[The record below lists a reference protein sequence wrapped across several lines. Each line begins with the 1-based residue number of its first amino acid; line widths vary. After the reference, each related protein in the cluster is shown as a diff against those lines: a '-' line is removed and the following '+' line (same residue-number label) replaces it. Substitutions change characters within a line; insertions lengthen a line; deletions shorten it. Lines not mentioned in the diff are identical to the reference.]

1 MQIVNGGVIKM
12 VIDCRGSWML
22 GGRYGWDSEEKKRK
36 WVKSQSPME
45 VRCARR
51 WKIT

>member
-1 MQIVNGGVIKM
+1 MQIVSGGVIEM

-22 GGRYGWDSEEKKRK
+22 GGRYGWDSEEKRK
-36 WVKSQSPME
+36 WVKPQSPME
-45 VRCARR
+45 VRYARR

>member
-1 MQIVNGGVIKM
+1 MQIVSGGVIEM
-12 VIDCRGSWML
+12 VIDCGGSWML
-22 GGRYGWDSEEKKRK
+22 GGRYGGEEEE
-36 WVKSQSPME
+36 VDKSQSPME